1 MHYTCIACITID
13 SVMKIDKKNHPQVYL
28 EEYKYKIKR
37 IQMSKLIN
45 TEPKS
50 DWELRLRRRIKIWYW
65 INDKIRIW
73 FWFWIRHFTLNKFYS
88 YVFVQFEQVIL
99 LLMAGRIKPYLFMTI
114 ILREQFFSQA
124 LFQTYFL
131 LGLKIHKHFNQFN

>member
-1 MHYTCIACITID
+1 MLKENMHYTCIACITID
-13 SVMKIDKKNHPQVYL
+13 SVMKIDKKNHRQVYL

-73 FWFWIRHFTLNKFYS
+73 FWFWISHFTLNKFYS
-88 YVFVQFEQVIL
+88 YVFVDFEQV
-99 LLMAGRIKPYLFMTI
+99 LFMPI
-114 ILREQFFSQA
+114 FLREQLFSQA
-124 LFQTYFL
+124 LFQIHFF
-131 LGLKIHKHFNQFN
+131 LGLKTHKHFNQFN

>member
-1 MHYTCIACITID
+1 MLKENMHYTCIACITID

-88 YVFVQFEQVIL
+88 YVFVDFEQV
-99 LLMAGRIKPYLFMTI
+99 LFMPI
-114 ILREQFFSQA
+114 FLREQLFSQA
-124 LFQTYFL
+124 LFQIHFF
-131 LGLKIHKHFNQFN
+131 LGLKTHKHCNQFN